1 MTNTLRRELIRHCS
15 PTLAGIK
22 TGNLFSLNAAD
33 MDITE
38 IREVNRV
45 LVKKGLRLIPLKKN
59 LRSTLIYLYRPERLR
74 EDLNDPEADG
84 ILRGKGYPCGEPELC
99 LMALIRHLSADETFP
114 HEIGLFLGYPPSDV
128 KGFMNSPCDGV
139 QCVGC
144 WKVYGNR
151 QEAERL
157 FESYRKCTDV
167 YCRVAEK
174 GMPLE
179 RLAVDSRSVNRRRIT
194 VKNAG
199 MKGAEL

>member
-1 MTNTLRRELIRHCS
+1 MANMLRRELIRHCS

-59 LRSTLIYLYRPERLR
+59 PRSTLIYLYRPERLR

-84 ILRGKGYPCGEPELC
+84 ILRGKGYPCGNPELC
-99 LMALIRHLSADETFP
+99 LTALIRHLVTDEDFP

-128 KGFMNSPCDGV
+128 KGFMKSPSEGV
-139 QCVGC
+139 QCLGC

-151 QEAERL
+151 REAEMI
-157 FESYRKCTDV
+157 FERYRKCTDI

-179 RLAVDSRSVNRRRIT
+179 RLAVDSRVPGRLRAA
-194 VKNAG
+194 V
-199 MKGAEL
+199 